1 MTTRAIEYIPPIE
14 YEITPI
20 VPPVEDAF
28 RYGWREHE
36 VETPDGKRMMKRT
49 PLTLEDVLHP
59 QEGDYIV
66 ESHDHE
72 LHRGYVA
79 YVSRYQMR
87 HRKDVIVLSDV
98 RTDWGHRFIRPHAPD
113 IGIFENVAE
122 EKAWPTFY
130 VQKENARPLVI
141 FELVSPSTRVNYV
154 YYKLLHY
161 AQVGVPLYVI
171 LDSQTRHGEKI
182 WSVDAYTLNTTGDYE
197 PIFAD
202 EEGRVW
208 LEALQI
214 YVGTSDGQIACFDRN
229 KERIGDYNEVS
240 AERDAAKARALEAE
254 QRNLELE
261 AELAQLRKLLGG
273 TDFQSVLHVTRL
285 PHTPSSQYIPPR

>member
-1 MTTRAIEYIPPIE
+1 MTTRAIEYMPPIE

-87 HRKDVIVLSDV
+87 HRDDVVVLSDV

-113 IGIFENVAE
+113 ISIFENVAE
-122 EKAWPTFY
+122 EKSWPTFH
-130 VQKENARPLVI
+130 VQKENARPLAI
-141 FELVSPSTRVNYV
+141 FELVSPSTRVNDV

-171 LDSQTRHGEKI
+171 LDSQTRRGEKV
-182 WSVDAYTLNTTGDYE
+182 WSVDAYTLNARGNYE

-202 EEGRVW
+202 DEGRVW
-208 LEALQI
+208 LEALQM
-214 YVGTSDGQIACFDRN
+214 YVGTLAGQIACFDKN
-229 KERIGDYNEVS
+229 KERIGNYSEVAAELES
-240 AERDAAKARALEAE
+240 VKNERDAANTRVT
-254 QRNLELE
+254 ELE
-261 AELAQLRKLLGG
+261 AELERLRKLLGK
-273 TDFQSVLHVTRL
+273 
-285 PHTPSSQYIPPR
+285 